1 MSTQFT
7 IHLRL
12 QVKLVNLKSDSHPP
26 KNNFLFAL
34 MMALKNDEKCFL
46 SHLQSSFRSQDI

>member
-1 MSTQFT
+1 MNTQFT
-7 IHLRL
+7 IHLHL
-12 QVKLVNLKSDSHPP
+12 EVNLVNLKSDSHPP